1 MATQNL
7 NQSSNSTNTQIPVL
21 YLLNAVPL
29 NALPDNS
36 ALLIRKIDW
45 HLAKQLVSRFRDLG
59 YAVISYIGHQSTA
72 EVISAE
78 LGLQVGV
85 NRGEAKLQHGD
96 HALVFVLTRRLQQGT
111 DAKVTKDDLAVYH
124 VFVLHPDACR
134 AIY

>member
-7 NQSSNSTNTQIPVL
+7 NQSPNSTNTQIPVL
-21 YLLNAVPL
+21 YLLNSLPVS
-29 NALPDNS
+29 ALPDNS
-36 ALLIRKIDW
+36 AVLVRKIDW

-85 NRGEAKLQHGD
+85 NRGEARLQHGD
-96 HALVFVLTRRLQQGT
+96 HALVFTLSRRVQG
-111 DAKVTKDDLAVYH
+111 DVKVTKDDLAVYH
-124 VFVLHPDACR
+124 VFVVHPDACR